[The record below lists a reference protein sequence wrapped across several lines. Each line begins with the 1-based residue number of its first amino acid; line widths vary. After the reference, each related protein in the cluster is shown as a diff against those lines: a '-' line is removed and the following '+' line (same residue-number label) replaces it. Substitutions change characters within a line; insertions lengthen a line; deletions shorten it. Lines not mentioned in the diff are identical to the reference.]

1 MGITISNAT
10 ARDNVFRILS
20 IGSFAL
26 RGVWVLFPSVVV
38 LCCIVDPWVRCVWGF
53 AVGLG

>member
-38 LCCIVDPWVRCVWGF
+38 PCCIVDPWMRGVEVF